1 MAFMKAITSTNKLV
15 YNITSNGDV
24 EVVKTSRKGVEVGGE
39 KRPAFLLFEDEF
51 PKLGSSLKTKNTVTV
66 SKCGGAQQLRGA
78 PVSLSFMG
86 TSQAQPS

>member
-1 MAFMKAITSTNKLV
+1 M
-15 YNITSNGDV
+15 
-24 EVVKTSRKGVEVGGE
+24 EVGGE

-86 TSQAQPS
+86 TSQVFGWGNDRVEEKVPQVDGAEEVGSSELLLIVE